1 VPDGRPRSDHV
12 VPRSMERNRRVPP
25 KDIQTTSPDGAL
37 IVAFVGN
44 TVRVGVGVPGAVVA
58 GAVVGLGV
66 EVRVD
71 AAGVLTVGDGALAG
85 DEHALAISRKS
96 ARKLPGWTRWRITL
110 TALRSVD
117 SPTSARG
124 LAFERGR
131 IPDFLRSD

>member
-1 VPDGRPRSDHV
+1 LL
-12 VPRSMERNRRVPP
+12 
-25 KDIQTTSPDGAL
+25 DGAL
-37 IVAFVGN
+37 IVAVVG
-44 TVRVGVGVPGAVVA
+44 RAIGVGVGVPGAVVA

-71 AAGVLTVGDGALAG
+71 AAGVLTVGEGALAG
-85 DEHALAISRKS
+85 DEHALAMNRTS
-96 ARKLPGWTRWRITL
+96 ARKLPALTRRIMS

-131 IPDFLRSD
+131 IADFLRSG